1 MDMRISTKLSRMD
14 EMGSHAGSG
23 ARSQK
28 SRRSSH
34 EGRGDRTRPAASRG
48 TRPGREMLCSQ
59 AMQVIR
65 TTVRNGRIVVDEP
78 TTLPDGHEVELCVLN
93 EDGMSEEERQQLHAS
108 ITRGIRDGRAG
119 REMDLDSFMD
129 QLDAEP

>member
-1 MDMRISTKLSRMD
+1 MMRLPSES
-14 EMGSHAGSG
+14 
-23 ARSQK
+23 
-28 SRRSSH
+28 
-34 EGRGDRTRPAASRG
+34 AADA
-48 TRPGREMLCSQ
+48 MLC

-78 TTLPDGHEVELCVLN
+78 TTLPDGHEIELRVVN
-93 EDGMSEEERQQLHAS
+93 DDGMSEEERQQLHAS

-119 REMDLDSFMD
+119 REMGLARFVD

>member
-1 MDMRISTKLSRMD
+1 MIMRMPTKSPGLD
-14 EMGSHAGSG
+14 EKARTSG
-23 ARSQK
+23 RATARGGRAI
-28 SRRSSH
+28 RRI
-34 EGRGDRTRPAASRG
+34 G
-48 TRPGREMLCSQ
+48 TRRPDATSGEPRQGREMLWTQ

-78 TTLPDGHEVELCVLN
+78 TTLPDGHEVELRVLN
-93 EDGMSEEERQQLHAS
+93 DDGMSEEERQQLHAS
-108 ITRGIRDGRAG
+108 IARGIRDGRAG